1 MKKLSALALAS
12 GLMFLPAAP
21 AAAVETPPPL
31 AEYMDDDNDAQWDK
45 VQEWIEKWTAAGN
58 TTSTPAP
65 TTPAP
70 STPAPS
76 TGIESGEVKWT
87 ETGATFEGKIAGTSP
102 GDRVQIR
109 VDTKELTG
117 QRGYYEYEFVRADGT
132 VKFTLADY
140 TTPQK
145 TLYWHIARGGTETA
159 YGDVVASGKVTQP
172 AQPAPSTS
180 PTTTAPPTSSPSPTT
195 APTAPT
201 TKNVIGGSYTSQG
214 LTSKYHLYTEGLDW
228 SKPVGLIVYGD
239 GSGGYGIDNPTSSY
253 LLAGENGLVAVAK
266 KHNMVLLTPEA
277 PGPSTAPECEGT
289 DNCWYDSTGMKKAAW
304 AGDLTRK
311 VQADLPIAK
320 DRVAIGG
327 YSSGAEFTSIFFGPS
342 QAQSVMTDGV
352 MVPISYGGAP
362 YTNPTFSQAFKDNVV
377 VSWDVGANDTAAL
390 RDARAGEAWYKARG
404 FTTQLN
410 VVANKGHNR
419 NNGEFGII
427 MDREITEHVKPSK

>member
-1 MKKLSALALAS
+1 MKKLPALALAAS
-12 GLMFLPAAP
+12 LLFLPAAP
-21 AAAVETPPPL
+21 AAAADAPPPL
-31 AEYMDDDNDAQWDK
+31 SEYMNDGNDAQWEK
-45 VQEWIEKWTAAGN
+45 VQEWIERWTAAGN
-58 TTSTPAP
+58 TTSTP
-65 TTPAP
+65 TP

-76 TGIESGEVKWT
+76 TTAPSGIESGEVKWT
-87 ETGATFEGKIAGTSP
+87 TTGVTFEGKIAGTAP

-109 VDTKELTG
+109 TDTKELTG
-117 QRGYYEYEFVRADGT
+117 QRGYYEYELVRADGT

-140 TTPQK
+140 TTPQDK
-145 TLYWHIARGGTETA
+145 LFWHIAKGGTETE
-159 YGDVVASGKVTQP
+159 YGDVVAKGTVTKP
-172 AQPAPSTS
+172 ASTPAPN
-180 PTTTAPPTSSPSPTT
+180 PTTTNPTPEPSPTVG
-195 APTAPT
+195 APAN
-201 TKNVIGGSYTSQG
+201 TKNVIAGKYTSQG
-214 LTSKYHLYTEGLDW
+214 LTSNYHLYAEGLDW

-239 GSGGYGIDNPTSSY
+239 GSGGYGIDNPNSPY
-253 LLAGENGLVAVAK
+253 LLAGEKGLVSVAK

-277 PGPSTAPECEGT
+277 PGPSSAPECEGT

-311 VQADLPIAK
+311 VQADFPIAK

-362 YTNPTFSQAFKDNVV
+362 YTNPTFSQAFKDNIV

-419 NNGEFGII
+419 NNGEFGAI
-427 MDREITEHVKPSK
+427 MDREITEHVKPAK